1 MLTDFYLKSN
11 FSEFYRQH
19 QQMYRRAVDA
29 ARVTMADY
37 VDLDWFSSFFKKEAT
52 ADFGII
58 VGLNNG
64 GDSFSIATSTSIT
77 DLHGCQQ
84 TLSGTRAT

>member
-37 VDLDWFSSFFKKEAT
+37 VALDWFSSFFQKEAT
-52 ADFGII
+52 EDFGII

-64 GDSFSIATSTSIT
+64 AGSFSIATSTSIT